1 MNDDDVKEIKTI
13 LVGTSG
19 VGKTN
24 IINVL
29 TGQSFD
35 TGKFSTT
42 TCSFVDK
49 IMEVK
54 KKKFRVEIWDTAGQ
68 EQFRSLTNLFIKD
81 SKIVIFVYDITN
93 RKSFE
98 DVDFWV
104 NTIKEML
111 GDSPVF
117 GLAGNKK
124 DLFTKEEVEEE
135 AGENKANIINAIF
148 KLTSAKT
155 GNGINDFMQSLLEE
169 YVKRIENKERSN
181 KDKEDK
187 KEDKRRQKL
196 DSSIDIQNPKKH
208 KCC

>member
-13 LVGTSG
+13 LVGMSG
-19 VGKTN
+19 TGKTN

-29 TGQSFD
+29 TGHGFD
-35 TGKFSTT
+35 TNKCSTT

-49 IMEVK
+49 YMEVK
-54 KKKFRVEIWDTAGQ
+54 QKKYRLEIWDTAGQ
-68 EQFRSLTNLFIKD
+68 EQFRSLTNIFIKD

-93 RKSFE
+93 KESFE
-98 DVDFWV
+98 EVDFWV
-104 NTIKEML
+104 NSVKEIL
-111 GDSPVF
+111 GDNPVF

-135 AGENKANIINAIF
+135 EGEKKANEINAIF

-155 GNGINDFMQSLLEE
+155 GHGINNFMQILLEE
-169 YVKRIENKERSN
+169 YVKRKENEGKIKGN
-181 KDKEDK
+181 KGDKDE
-187 KEDKRRQKL
+187 EKRGQRL
-196 DSSIDIQNPKKH
+196 DSSHEIQMHKKR